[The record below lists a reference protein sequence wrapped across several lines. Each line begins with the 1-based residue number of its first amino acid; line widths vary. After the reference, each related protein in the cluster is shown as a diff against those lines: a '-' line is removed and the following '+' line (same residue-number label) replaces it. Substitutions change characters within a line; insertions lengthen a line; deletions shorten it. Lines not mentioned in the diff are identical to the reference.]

1 MHPHYNKR
9 GFTLIELLVVIAI
22 IAILAAILFPAF
34 AKARERAR
42 RASCSSNLKQIGIS
56 MMQYSQEYDEQT
68 VPTNIRGVVSGTGTA
83 WMGVLQPYIKSTP
96 VFSCPSDSD
105 TSVTG
110 SIFASGDWLVDMAHF
125 HVSYGYNGHIGGER
139 FTDNVSLATI
149 VAPSTTVMVTD
160 TGTNPSTNSDPLLW
174 QLKPGSWQLMDATIP
189 AVNKPS
195 SINYNVAAPIARH
208 LETCNVLWCDGHVK
222 ALRIPKFYNQTGVS
236 PCLRSETGC
245 P

>member
-1 MHPHYNKR
+1 MP
-9 GFTLIELLVVIAI
+9 
-22 IAILAAILFPAF
+22 
-34 AKARERAR
+34 
-42 RASCSSNLKQIGIS
+42 
-56 MMQYSQEYDEQT
+56 
-68 VPTNIRGVVSGTGTA
+68 
-83 WMGVLQPYIKSTP
+83 
-96 VFSCPSDSD
+96 
-105 TSVTG
+105 
-110 SIFASGDWLVDMAHF
+110 HF
-125 HVSYGYNGHIGGER
+125 HVSYGYNENIGGVT
-139 FTDNVSLATI
+139 FTDSVSLAAI

-174 QLKPGSWQLMDATIP
+174 EPKPGSWVLMDATIP